1 MKRKL
6 LGLLFSFCMA
16 AALLPGTA
24 FAAEEAADTWNGT
37 ADTSWYD
44 PNDIK
49 AGYEILTAEELAGLA
64 LLVNDGTDFASTVF
78 TLKTDIDLSGQEW
91 ISIGNGNNAAGYFA
105 GVFDGE
111 YHVISNMKTGKINHG
126 LFGIVSGGTVQN
138 LGVEDADI
146 TFTDGDSSLRAG
158 VLMDWAHNATIKNC
172 YTTGKIVT
180 NALGSKNIGG
190 IAGQGMYG
198 TKIIGCYSSAV
209 IESKAFDSSEAV
221 GGIVGSW
228 ETKGEQPMIADCYFD
243 GEILFH
249 GGPVDNQDPTAN
261 NGMSNSVGGI
271 LGMCFDNEPD
281 LIIKNCMVAAETV
294 EAPSDYNIEAG
305 NGGMWI
311 AWYQMT
317 GMPENCYWPLD
328 GRGWPACIAFET
340 YALSGGTDGLY
351 FEECGTPTTD
361 FKDPS
366 ILRGLQ
372 ANAQP
377 GVTWVAGMEHPT
389 FAWDDNNIPA
399 SYQAVDEAI
408 EKAEALDADLYVN
421 YADVASAV
429 EEVDRTKS
437 KAEQAL
443 VNEMAQNI
451 LEAIDALEYK
461 PASYDQVRTA
471 IGKAEALN
479 QEEYKDFSGVEA
491 AVKAVVWDKNI
502 TEQAEVNAMA
512 KAIEDAVAALE
523 YKPADYSG
531 VDAAIGKAEALNQE
545 EYKDFSGVEA
555 AVKAVVWDKN
565 ITEQAEVDAMAKAIE
580 EAIEALEKKP
590 VPPETPSGSGEPE
603 TGMPA
608 TGDASSTAV
617 WMVFTLLGMVGFA
630 AAGTMAFKR
639 KKVK

>member
-1 MKRKL
+1 M
-6 LGLLFSFCMA
+6 
-16 AALLPGTA
+16 
-24 FAAEEAADTWNGT
+24 
-37 ADTSWYD
+37 
-44 PNDIK
+44 
-49 AGYEILTAEELAGLA
+49 
-64 LLVNDGTDFASTVF
+64 
-78 TLKTDIDLSGQEW
+78 
-91 ISIGNGNNAAGYFA
+91 
-105 GVFDGE
+105 
-111 YHVISNMKTGKINHG
+111 
-126 LFGIVSGGTVQN
+126 
-138 LGVEDADI
+138 
-146 TFTDGDSSLRAG
+146 
-158 VLMDWAHNATIKNC
+158 
-172 YTTGKIVT
+172 
-180 NALGSKNIGG
+180 
-190 IAGQGMYG
+190 
-198 TKIIGCYSSAV
+198 
-209 IESKAFDSSEAV
+209 
-221 GGIVGSW
+221 
-228 ETKGEQPMIADCYFD
+228 
-243 GEILFH
+243 
-249 GGPVDNQDPTAN
+249 DNQDPTAN
-261 NGMSNSVGGI
+261 NGMTNSVGGI

-328 GRGWPACIAFET
+328 GREWPACIAFET

-429 EEVDRTKS
+429 DEVDRTKS

-545 EYKDFSGVEA
+545 KYKDFSGVEA

-603 TGMPA
+603 TGVPA